1 MPMTLS
7 RFLPIFAASWMTLP
21 LTAAPS
27 QATPDPE
34 QGAIDSAGKFVPAG
48 DPAKTAAPDDW
59 KKAAAGLIE
68 KTGPDTFRI
77 GEIVCDRK
85 TRTLTIPVKVN
96 ARSGLIEYVLVTEKG
111 KVHEALF
118 STAADP
124 LHLQM
129 AALLLGLSP
138 QPGKGGKDTGKPITI
153 EASWATNGP
162 TKSVPLEKLVA
173 LTEESPQNPT
183 DVTMADGPWT
193 FTGSLIDN
201 GGFVAAREGS
211 IISLIEDPAAMI
223 SNPRPGRLD
232 DKLHVPNA
240 DLLPADGVPVSL
252 IIRLQSITQ
261 P

>member
-1 MPMTLS
+1 
-7 RFLPIFAASWMTLP
+7 MTLP
-21 LTAAPS
+21 LSADPAQPM
-27 QATPDPE
+27 PDPA
-34 QGAIDSAGKFVPAG
+34 QGAIDASGKFVPTG
-48 DPAKTAAPDDW
+48 NPAAAAAPDDW

-68 KTGPDTFRI
+68 KSGPDTFRI
-77 GEIVCDRK
+77 GLIACDRK
-85 TRTLTIPVKVN
+85 ARTLTIPVKVN

-124 LHLQM
+124 LHIQM

-138 QPGKGGKDTGKPITI
+138 QPGKGGGKDAGKPVTI

-173 LTEESPQNPT
+173 LAAEFPQNPT
-183 DVTMADGPWT
+183 DVTLADGPWT
-193 FTGSLIDN
+193 FTGSLIDG

-223 SNPRPGRLD
+223 SNPRPCRLD

-240 DLLPADGVPVSL
+240 ALLPADGMPVSL
-252 IIRLQSITQ
+252 VIRLQKITQ